1 MTDRDS
7 ETRGAPPRRR
17 AGHLYA
23 IIGFVAGVMTVIL
36 LAWLW
41 NHVLH

>member
-1 MTDRDS
+1 MTDPD
-7 ETRGAPPRRR
+7 TGTPKPRP

-23 IIGFVAGVMTVIL
+23 IIGFVAGVMTVITVV
-36 LAWLW
+36 WLW

>member
-1 MTDRDS
+1 MTDL
-7 ETRGAPPRRR
+7 ETENRPPRRK

-23 IIGFVAGVMTVIL
+23 SIGFVAGVMTVIFL
-36 LAWLW
+36 VWLW